1 MPEKKQYFVIDFMK
15 FALAVLLICAHA
27 SSEKLSFPVY
37 IDIWFSIYIIAVPFF
52 FTTSAFFFFK
62 KVINEDVKQTRLQYY
77 KRYTKRILLM
87 YLMWSLIY
95 TFFKVAYWVQTDSLT
110 LETFGKHVFYSI
122 TYTSYPTIWFLP
134 SLWVA
139 VSLVYFCRE
148 KKMKINSILVVSLL
162 FYMIGWIRYT
172 LPTDSLPF
180 KGMFECYDLV
190 FKSPRNGIF
199 NGFIFAA
206 IGAYIAINYSKIFKK
221 TVSRLLH
228 SYVVS
233 AILLGGAVA
242 ETLLSKKFINPQ
254 VDANFVFLLI
264 PFTYFFVIATA
275 KTELKPSPIYLSCR
289 NLSLLLFLSQC
300 IFLTAIPLLL
310 PVGVVT
316 AISSNPYIGLLIF
329 LGSTFIF
336 SLLIVKLSSRYKFLK
351 VLW

>member
-1 MPEKKQYFVIDFMK
+1 MLEKKQYFAIDLMK
-15 FALAVLLICAHA
+15 FVLAVLLICAHV

-37 IDIWFSIYIIAVPFF
+37 IDVWFSLYIIAVPFF

-62 KVINEDVKQTRLQYY
+62 KLTNEEDKSARLQHY

-95 TFFKVAYWVQTDSLT
+95 TCFIVAHWVQTDSLT
-110 LETFGKHVFYSI
+110 LEAFGKHVFYSI
-122 TYTSYPTIWFLP
+122 TYSSYPTIWFLP

-139 VSLVYFCRE
+139 VSLVYFCWER
-148 KKMKINSILVVSLL
+148 KMKVNSILLVSLL
-162 FYMIGWIRYT
+162 LYAIGWMMYT
-172 LPTDSLPF
+172 FPKDRLPF
-180 KGMFECYDLV
+180 ANILEWYDLI
-190 FKSPRNGIF
+190 FKSPRNGFF
-199 NGFIFAA
+199 NGFIYAA
-206 IGAYIAINYSKIFKK
+206 IGAYIAINYSKIFSKNSK
-221 TVSRLLH
+221 SFIIY
-228 SYVVS
+228 YVVS
-233 AILLGGAVA
+233 AILLGGAVTEA
-242 ETLLSKKFINPQ
+242 LLSKKFINPQ

-289 NLSLLLFLSQC
+289 NLSLLLFLSQR

-310 PVGVVT
+310 PVGIVA

-329 LGSTFIF
+329 LGSTFVF

>member
-1 MPEKKQYFVIDFMK
+1 MLEKKQYFAIDFMK

-37 IDIWFSIYIIAVPFF
+37 IDIWFSLYIIAVPFF

-62 KVINEDVKQTRLQYY
+62 KVINEDDKSIRFQHY

-95 TFFKVAYWVQTDSLT
+95 TFFKVAYWIQIDSLT
-110 LETFGKHVFYSI
+110 LEAFSKHIFYSI

-139 VSLVYFCRE
+139 VSLVYFCWE
-148 KKMKINSILVVSLL
+148 KKMKINSILIVSLL
-162 FYMIGWIRYT
+162 FYTIGWIRYT
-172 LPTDSLPF
+172 FPTDSLPF
-180 KGMFECYDLV
+180 AGVFEWYDLI
-190 FKSPRNGIF
+190 FKSPRNGFF

-206 IGAYIAINYSKIFKK
+206 IGAYIALNYSKIFGSN
-221 TVSRLLH
+221 SR
-228 SYVVS
+228 SFITYYVVS

-289 NLSLLLFLSQC
+289 NLSLLLFLSQR

-310 PVGVVT
+310 PVGVVA
-316 AISSNPYIGLLIF
+316 AISSNPYSGLLIF

>member
-1 MPEKKQYFVIDFMK
+1 MLEKKQYYAIDLMK
-15 FALAVLLICAHA
+15 FMLAVLLVCAHA

-37 IDIWFSIYIIAVPFF
+37 IDIWFSLYIIAVPFF

-62 KVINEDVKQTRLQYY
+62 KVINEDNKSIRLQYY
-77 KRYTKRILLM
+77 KRYTKRILVM

-95 TFFKVAYWVQTDSLT
+95 TCFKVAYWVQTDSLT
-110 LETFGKHVFYSI
+110 LEAFGKHILYSI
-122 TYTSYPTIWFLP
+122 THTSYPTIWFLP

-139 VSLVYFCRE
+139 VSLVYFCWE
-148 KKMKINSILVVSLL
+148 KKIKINSILVVSLL
-162 FYMIGWIRYT
+162 FYIIGWIRYT

-180 KGMFECYDLV
+180 ASIFEWYDLI
-190 FKSPRNGIF
+190 FRSPRNGFF

-206 IGAYIAINYSKIFKK
+206 IGAYIAINYSKIFIKSK
-221 TVSRLLH
+221 SLIIYYII
-228 SYVVS
+228 SI
-233 AILLGGAVA
+233 ILLGVVVV

-275 KTELKPSPIYLSCR
+275 KTELKPHPIYLFCR
-289 NLSLLLFLSQC
+289 NLSLLIFLSQRL
-300 IFLTAIPLLL
+300 FLTAIPLLL
-310 PVGVVT
+310 PAGTVA

-336 SLLIVKLSSRYKFLK
+336 SLLIVKLSNKYKFLK

>member
-1 MPEKKQYFVIDFMK
+1 MPEKKQYFAIDFMK

-37 IDIWFSIYIIAVPFF
+37 IDIWFSLYIIAVPFF
-52 FTTSAFFFFK
+52 FTTSAFFFFNK
-62 KVINEDVKQTRLQYY
+62 AMNEDNKSTRLQYY

-87 YLMWSLIY
+87 YVMWSLIY

-110 LETFGKHVFYSI
+110 LEVFSKHIFYSI
-122 TYTSYPTIWFLP
+122 THTSYPTIWFLP

-139 VSLVYFCRE
+139 VSLVYFCWE
-148 KKMKINSILVVSLL
+148 NKMKINSILIVSLL
-162 FYMIGWIRYT
+162 FYTIGWIRYT
-172 LPTDSLPF
+172 LPTDSLLF
-180 KGMFECYDLV
+180 TSVFEWYDLI
-190 FKSPRNGIF
+190 FKSPRNGFF

-206 IGAYIAINYSKIFKK
+206 IGAYIALNYSKIFSKN
-221 TVSRLLH
+221 S
-228 SYVVS
+228 SSFFYYVIS
-233 AILLGGAVA
+233 AILLGGAVVEA
-242 ETLLSKKFINPQ
+242 LLTKKFINPQ

-289 NLSLLLFLSQC
+289 NLSLLLFLSQR
-300 IFLTAIPLLL
+300 IFLTAIPVLL
-310 PVGVVT
+310 PGGVVT
-316 AISSNPYIGLLIF
+316 AISNNPYVGLLIF

-336 SLLIVKLSSRYKFLK
+336 SLLIIKLSSRYKFLK

>member
-1 MPEKKQYFVIDFMK
+1 MLEKKQYLAIDLMK
-15 FALAVLLICAHA
+15 FVLAVLLICAHA

-37 IDIWFSIYIIAVPFF
+37 IDVWFSLYIIAVPFF

-62 KVINEDVKQTRLQYY
+62 KVTNEDDKLARLQHY

-95 TFFKVAYWVQTDSLT
+95 TCFMVAHWVQTDSLT
-110 LETFGKHVFYSI
+110 LEAFAKHIFYSI

-139 VSLVYFCRE
+139 VSLVYFCWER
-148 KKMKINSILVVSLL
+148 KMKVYNILFVSLL
-162 FYMIGWIRYT
+162 FYAIGWMMYT
-172 LPTDSLPF
+172 IPANGLPF
-180 KGMFECYDLV
+180 ANVLEWYDLI
-190 FKSPRNGIF
+190 FKSPRNGFF
-199 NGFIFAA
+199 NGFIYAA
-206 IGAYIAINYSKIFKK
+206 IGAYIAINRSKIFSKNSK
-221 TVSRLLH
+221 SFITYYIL
-228 SYVVS
+228 S
-233 AILLGGAVA
+233 AILFGGAVA
-242 ETLLSKKFINPQ
+242 EAILSKKFINPQ

-289 NLSLLLFLSQC
+289 NLSLLLFLSQR

-310 PVGVVT
+310 PVGVVA

-336 SLLIVKLSSRYKFLK
+336 SLLIVKLSSRYIFLK